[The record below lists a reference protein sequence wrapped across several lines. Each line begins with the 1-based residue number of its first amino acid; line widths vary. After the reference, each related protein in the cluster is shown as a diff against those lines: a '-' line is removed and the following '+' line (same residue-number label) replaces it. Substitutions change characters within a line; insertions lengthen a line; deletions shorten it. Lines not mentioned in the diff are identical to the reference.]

1 MSSRSNKPDG
11 DSESIPNFMQ
21 PLEPTPETQTHD
33 PSSVN
38 LDLQNRMRAAWPKD
52 RLKSLGDSQAD
63 RLSAWVARDRASKGD
78 KYLTVPVLQGLLEML
93 ETYYPEE
100 SSRVLPI

>member
-1 MSSRSNKPDG
+1 MPSKSNRPDK

-21 PLEPTPETQTHD
+21 TLEPTQT
-33 PSSVN
+33 PKEQSP
-38 LDLQNRMRAAWPKD
+38 LLQRMLAAWPKEN
-52 RLKSLGDSQAD
+52 LNALGKSQKT
-63 RLSAWVARDRASKGD
+63 RLSTWVERDRVTKGED
-78 KYLTVPVLQGLLEML
+78 YLTVPVLQGLLEML

>member
-1 MSSRSNKPDG
+1 MPSRSSNSDG

-21 PLEPTPETQTHD
+21 PLEPTQTPVTQSPKSELRKRID
-33 PSSVN
+33 
-38 LDLQNRMRAAWPKD
+38 AAWPD
-52 RLKSLGDSQAD
+52 ERIQSLGETQAK
-63 RLSAWVARDRASKGD
+63 RLATWVERDRVTKGEE
-78 KYLTVPVLQGLLEML
+78 YLTVPVLQGLLEML

>member
-1 MSSRSNKPDG
+1 MPSKSKKPDV

-21 PLEPTPETQTHD
+21 TLEPTPETTKQTQ
-33 PSSVN
+33 N
-38 LDLQNRMRAAWPKD
+38 LSPMRQKMDAAWPED
-52 RLKSLGDSQAD
+52 RIRALGESQKD

-78 KYLTVPVLQGLLEML
+78 EYLTVPVLQGLLEML

>member
-1 MSSRSNKPDG
+1 MPSKSNRPDK

-21 PLEPTPETQTHD
+21 PLEPTQTQ
-33 PSSVN
+33 SSS
-38 LDLQNRMRAAWPKD
+38 LSPLRQRMQAAWPKERTRELGESQKTRLATWVEQD
-52 RLKSLGDSQAD
+52 R
-63 RLSAWVARDRASKGD
+63 VTKGEE
-78 KYLTVPVLQGLLEML
+78 YLTVPVLQGLLEML

>member
-1 MSSRSNKPDG
+1 MPSKSNRPDK

-21 PLEPTPETQTHD
+21 PLEPTQTQ
-33 PSSVN
+33 SQN
-38 LDLQNRMRAAWPKD
+38 LSPLRQKMDAAWPED
-52 RLKSLGDSQAD
+52 RIRELGESQKT
-63 RLSAWVARDRASKGD
+63 RLATWVERDRVTKGEE
-78 KYLTVPVLQGLLEML
+78 YLTVPVLQGLLEML

>member
-1 MSSRSNKPDG
+1 MPSKSNRPDK

-21 PLEPTPETQTHD
+21 TLEPTQETQT
-33 PSSVN
+33 PNPLSVN
-38 LDLQNRMRAAWPKD
+38 LDLQEKMRAAWPKD
-52 RLKSLGDSQAD
+52 RLKTLGDSQAD

-78 KYLTVPVLQGLLEML
+78 EYLTVPVLQGMLEML

>member
-1 MSSRSNKPDG
+1 MPSTSKKPDG

-21 PLEPTPETQTHD
+21 TLEPTPETTKQTQSLS
-33 PSSVN
+33 P
-38 LDLQNRMRAAWPKD
+38 MRQKMDAAWPED
-52 RLKSLGDSQAD
+52 RIRELGESQKD

-78 KYLTVPVLQGLLEML
+78 EYLTVPVLQGLLEML

>member
-1 MSSRSNKPDG
+1 MPSRSNISDE

-21 PLEPTPETQTHD
+21 TLELTQT
-33 PSSVN
+33 PTSS
-38 LDLQNRMRAAWPKD
+38 LSPLRQRMQAAWPKE
-52 RLKSLGDSQAD
+52 RTRELGKSQKT
-63 RLSAWVARDRASKGD
+63 RLSTWVERDRVTKGEE
-78 KYLTVPVLQGLLEML
+78 YLTVPVLQGLLEML

>member
-1 MSSRSNKPDG
+1 MPSKSNRPDK

-21 PLEPTPETQTHD
+21 TLEPTQT
-33 PSSVN
+33 PKEQSP
-38 LDLQNRMRAAWPKD
+38 LLQRMLAAWPKEN
-52 RLKSLGDSQAD
+52 LNALGKSQKT
-63 RLSAWVARDRASKGD
+63 RLSAWVEQDRVTKGEE
-78 KYLTVPVLQGLLEML
+78 YLTVPVLQGLLEML

>member
-1 MSSRSNKPDG
+1 MPSKSNRPDK

-21 PLEPTPETQTHD
+21 TLEPTPETTRQD
-33 PSSVN
+33 QN
-38 LDLQNRMRAAWPKD
+38 LSPMRQKMRAAWP
-52 RLKSLGDSQAD
+52 RERVNALGESQKD
-63 RLSAWVARDRASKGD
+63 RLSAWVARNRASKGD
-78 KYLTVPVLQGLLEML
+78 EYLTVPVLQGMLEML

>member
-1 MSSRSNKPDG
+1 MPSRSKKPDD

-21 PLEPTPETQTHD
+21 TLEPTQTQ
-33 PSSVN
+33 SSS
-38 LDLQNRMRAAWPKD
+38 LSPLRQRMQAAWPKE
-52 RLKSLGDSQAD
+52 RTRELGESQKT
-63 RLSAWVARDRASKGD
+63 RLSTWVERDRVTKGEE
-78 KYLTVPVLQGLLEML
+78 YLTVPVLQGLLEML